1 MRVAIYLMRVAAMI
15 DRVRG
20 LRCRPR
26 WRPARAAIV
35 GASLLVATWASLSR
49 PAAQGIP
56 TLEPLDASGRVT
68 YFIAEGEPGSGF
80 RPADRQLAV
89 WALEAWGRASGGRL
103 RFEPSPEP
111 QALVQVH
118 WVGAAGGQYGEMR
131 SIRVNGRRG
140 AAVYIRPDTD
150 GLGPEIGQRAR
161 QDPLW
166 RDTIVYLTCVHELGH
181 AVGLGHT
188 SDFGDI
194 MYSFQYGGDITAY
207 FARYRVA
214 LQTRGDIA
222 RTSALSESDL
232 ARVRQLYPIR

>member
-1 MRVAIYLMRVAAMI
+1 MRVPGTADGLGGRRHRRI
-15 DRVRG
+15 
-20 LRCRPR
+20 LRCAPVV
-26 WRPARAAIV
+26 IGV
-35 GASLLVATWASLSR
+35 SLLLVLVS
-49 PAAQGIP
+49 PAAPSAQGIP

-68 YFIAEGEPGSGF
+68 YFIADGEAGSGF
-80 RPADRQLAV
+80 RPADRQLAI

-103 RFEPSPEP
+103 HFEPSAEA

-118 WVGAAGGQYGEMR
+118 WVGSAGGRYGEMR
-131 SIRVNGRRG
+131 SIDVNGRRG

-150 GLGPEIGQRAR
+150 GLGPDIGQRAR

-181 AVGLGHT
+181 AVGLSHT

-194 MYSFQYGGDITAY
+194 MYSFQFGGDIPGY
-207 FARYRVA
+207 FGRYRVG
-214 LQTRGDIA
+214 LQTRDDIA

-232 ARVRQLYPIR
+232 ARVRGLYPAR